1 MVFLAKAEGK
11 RVLLIVAPEN
21 FRDEELFRT
30 KEVLDDAGAQTE
42 IASSQK
48 GEITGALGGKAE
60 ATLALND
67 VNTVDFDAVVFVG
80 GSGATVYFDDQ
91 TAQQIA
97 KDGLAQGKILA
108 AICIAPVTLSNAGLL
123 KGKKATCF
131 QTEAEALRA
140 KGAIYTGNEV
150 EVDGK
155 IITASGP
162 TTAGDFGRAIVEA
175 LED

>member
-1 MVFLAKAEGK
+1 MAKAEGK
-11 RVLLIVAPEN
+11 RVLLIIAPEN

-30 KEVLDDAGAQTE
+30 QEILDDAGAQTE
-42 IASSQK
+42 IACSRK

-60 ATLALND
+60 ATLTLND
-67 VNTVDFDAVVFVG
+67 VNTVDFDAIVFIG

-91 TAQQIA
+91 TAHQIA
-97 KDGLAQGKILA
+97 KDGLSQGKILA
-108 AICIAPVTLSNAGLL
+108 AICIAPVTLANAGLL
-123 KGKKATCF
+123 KGRKATCF
-131 QTEAEALRA
+131 QTEAESLKV
-140 KGAIYTGNEV
+140 KGAIYTGKEV

-162 TTAGDFGRAIVEA
+162 TTAASFGNAIAEA